1 MDRFTG
7 SPVRPAPGAPAFK
20 PNEMTTIRLARI
32 EELETIYILVQ
43 EAIRHMDEQGIPQW
57 DDIYPSK
64 AILNA
69 DIENRQMY
77 LIEVEGR
84 VAGLTVI
91 NEDQS
96 PEYARV
102 AWKHSGRVLV
112 VHRLTIHPDYQRHKL
127 ASHLMDFA
135 EEMAAAENY
144 DCIRLDAFTQNPA
157 AFAMYENRGY
167 RRAGIVRFRK
177 GEFFVYEKK
186 IGAES
191 AIKSSNTP
199 RCRIAD
205 KSGSR

>member
-1 MDRFTG
+1 
-7 SPVRPAPGAPAFK
+7 
-20 PNEMTTIRLARI
+20 
-32 EELETIYILVQ
+32 
-43 EAIRHMDEQGIPQW
+43 MDEQGIPQW

-69 DIENRQMY
+69 DIENQQMY

-84 VAGLTVI
+84 VTGLTVI

-96 PEYARV
+96 PEYAGV
-102 AWKHSGRVLV
+102 AWKHSGRALV

-127 ASHLMDFA
+127 ASYLMDFA

-144 DCIRLDAFTQNPA
+144 DCVRLDAFTRNPA
-157 AFAMYENRGY
+157 AFNLYEKRGY

-186 IGAES
+186 IS
-191 AIKSSNTP
+191 ARRAT
-199 RCRIAD
+199 RR
-205 KSGSR
+205 

>member
-1 MDRFTG
+1 
-7 SPVRPAPGAPAFK
+7 
-20 PNEMTTIRLARI
+20 MTTIRLARS
-32 EELETIYILVQ
+32 EELDCVYGLVR

-69 DIENRQMY
+69 DIENKQMY

-84 VAGLTVI
+84 VTGLTVI

-96 PEYARV
+96 PEYAGV
-102 AWKHSGRVLV
+102 AWKHSGRALV

-127 ASHLMDFA
+127 ASYLMDFA
-135 EEMAAAENY
+135 EEMAGAENY
-144 DCIRLDAFTQNPA
+144 DCIRLDAFTRNPA
-157 AFAMYENRGY
+157 AFNLYEKRGY

-186 IGAES
+186 IGARR
-191 AIKSSNTP
+191 AT
-199 RCRIAD
+199 RR
-205 KSGSR
+205 

>member
-1 MDRFTG
+1 
-7 SPVRPAPGAPAFK
+7 
-20 PNEMTTIRLARI
+20 MTTIRPARI
-32 EELETIYILVQ
+32 EELDSVYSLVQ
-43 EAIRHMDEQGIPQW
+43 EATRHMDQQGIPQW

-69 DIENRQMY
+69 DIENQQMH

-135 EEMAAAENY
+135 EEMAADENY